1 MLHRKATL
9 DSGKRAF
16 LRRAIG
22 GLLLCWH
29 ELGIGG
35 IQGLGRVGKEDLK
48 LCWLLDWG
56 QE

>member
-1 MLHRKATL
+1 MLHRKVTL

-29 ELGIGG
+29 ALGTGG
-35 IQGLGRVGKEDLK
+35 LQGLGRVGKEDLK